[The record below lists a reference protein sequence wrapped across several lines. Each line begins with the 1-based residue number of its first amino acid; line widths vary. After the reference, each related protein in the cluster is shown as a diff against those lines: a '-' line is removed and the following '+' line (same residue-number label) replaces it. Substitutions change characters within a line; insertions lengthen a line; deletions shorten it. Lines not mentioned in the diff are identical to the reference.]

1 MPDLEAQTYR
11 KITSRIVPLFCICFL
26 VAYIDRVNVGL
37 AKLQMLGD
45 LGWSETIYGFGS
57 GLFFV
62 GYILCEVPSNML
74 LQRVGA
80 RLWIARIMIT
90 WGIAS
95 GLTMFVTTPTEFY
108 VLRFLLGVAE
118 AGFMPGVLFY
128 FSTWYPL
135 RRRSRITALFM
146 LGIPL
151 SSVVGN
157 PLSGWIMSRFQGV
170 DQLAG
175 WQWLFLIEALPSIL
189 LGIVVY
195 LCLPKSIDAAR
206 WLTDAQKSLVRRN
219 LDGDHHAS
227 SAAAVLD
234 ALRDAR
240 VWLLGAADGT
250 ILLGLYSIAFWLPS
264 IIKKTGVSDPFQIGL
279 LSAIPHIAGAAA
291 MVLIGWHADRQRE
304 RRWHSALPMLF
315 AIGFLAMGAFVT
327 VYNYAGFRLM
337 APPYRLSQSELGLI
351 FAVYV
356 FGIAA
361 SSLAGWM
368 ADRAGRFTTLLCG
381 ICLAAAGVALT
392 ASPGLP
398 LVILGIIALTIG
410 FFATHSVASGW
421 VGRLAV
427 THKGHAASLYLLAYY
442 LGSSLAG
449 SAGGWFWTHGG
460 WNGVVLFTLSLL
472 ALALAAA
479 IRIRQVSKH
488 WAAAKG
494 DPPCRT

>member
-95 GLTMFVTTPTEFY
+95 GLTMFVTTPFQFY

-170 DQLAG
+170 DHLAG

-195 LCLPKSIDAAR
+195 LWLPKSIEAAR
-206 WLTDAQKSLVRRN
+206 WLTDAQKSLVHRN

-264 IIKKTGVSDPFQIGL
+264 IIKKTGVSDPFDIGL

-291 MVLIGWHADRQRE
+291 MVLIGWHADRQHE
-304 RRWHSALPMLF
+304 RRWHSALPMLIGAAGLVASTGF
-315 AIGFLAMGAFVT
+315 AQNLTATMICMTIANAGILGAIPPFWCIPGTFLRG
-327 VYNYAGFRLM
+327 
-337 APPYRLSQSELGLI
+337 
-351 FAVYV
+351 
-356 FGIAA
+356 
-361 SSLAGWM
+361 
-368 ADRAGRFTTLLCG
+368 RA
-381 ICLAAAGVALT
+381 AAAG
-392 ASPGLP
+392 
-398 LVILGIIALTIG
+398 
-410 FFATHSVASGW
+410 
-421 VGRLAV
+421 LA
-427 THKGHAASLYLLAYY
+427 
-442 LGSSLAG
+442 LAG
-449 SAGGWFWTHGG
+449 SIANLAGPFSTSLIGWLVDHTGTPAAPLIAFSLCL
-460 WNGVVLFTLSLL
+460 VLGSVIVIRLPT
-472 ALALAAA
+472 A
-479 IRIRQVSKH
+479 IVDR
-488 WAAAKG
+488 
-494 DPPCRT
+494 

>member
-1 MPDLEAQTYR
+1 MATLDSAALVPDLEAQTYR
-11 KITSRIVPLFCICFL
+11 KITWRIVPLFCVCFL

-45 LGWSETIYGFGS
+45 LGWSEQVYGFGS

-80 RLWIARIMIT
+80 KLWIARIMIT

-95 GLTMFVTTPTEFY
+95 GLTMVVTTPIQFY

-157 PLSGWIMSRFQGV
+157 PLSGWIMGRFQGV
-170 DQLAG
+170 DHLAG
-175 WQWLFLIEALPSIL
+175 WQWLFLIEALPSII

-206 WLTDAQKSLVRRN
+206 WLTDIQKSLVRRN
-219 LDGDHHAS
+219 LDGDQHAS

-234 ALRDAR
+234 ALRDTR

-279 LSAIPHIAGAAA
+279 LSAIPHIAGAGA
-291 MVLIGWHADRQRE
+291 MILIGWHADRQGE
-304 RRWHSALPMLF
+304 RRWHSALPMLIGAAGLVASTGF
-315 AIGFLAMGAFVT
+315 AQNLTATIICMTIANAGILGAIPPFWCIPGTFLRG
-327 VYNYAGFRLM
+327 
-337 APPYRLSQSELGLI
+337 
-351 FAVYV
+351 
-356 FGIAA
+356 
-361 SSLAGWM
+361 
-368 ADRAGRFTTLLCG
+368 RA
-381 ICLAAAGVALT
+381 AAAG
-392 ASPGLP
+392 
-398 LVILGIIALTIG
+398 
-410 FFATHSVASGW
+410 
-421 VGRLAV
+421 LA
-427 THKGHAASLYLLAYY
+427 
-442 LGSSLAG
+442 LAG
-449 SAGGWFWTHGG
+449 SIANLAGVFSTSLIGWLVDRTGTPAAPLIAFSGCL
-460 WNGVVLFTLSLL
+460 VLGSFIVIRLPT
-472 ALALAAA
+472 A
-479 IRIRQVSKH
+479 IVDR
-488 WAAAKG
+488 
-494 DPPCRT
+494 